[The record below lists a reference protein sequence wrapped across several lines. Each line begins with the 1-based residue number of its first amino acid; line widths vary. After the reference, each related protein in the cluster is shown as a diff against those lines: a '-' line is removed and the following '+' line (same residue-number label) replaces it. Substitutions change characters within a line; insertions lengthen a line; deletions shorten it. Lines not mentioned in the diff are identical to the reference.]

1 VYPDVCCILC
11 PVSGEEKAKTDITSF
26 LCGFSMLRDQSSVA
40 MEMIFT
46 ARPITAKIVCG
57 VMDFT
62 CLFVGFAHFLRL

>member
-1 VYPDVCCILC
+1 MYFALFRVKKKRKQISPPSYVDLLC
-11 PVSGEEKAKTDITSF
+11 YAG
-26 LCGFSMLRDQSSVA
+26 QSSVA

-57 VMDFT
+57 VIGFT